1 MYDEDVSYTYEFR
14 SRAMVH
20 AGLFAF
26 FLILTVWLGSVSA
39 HDIPSKVPKEAREKK
54 NPLVREAAVIEAGK
68 DIYTKLCLSC
78 HGPSG
83 KGDGPAASALSHRLP
98 DLTQV
103 LKPQTD
109 GEVFYKTTKGGGAMP
124 SYEKTLT
131 DTERWQVIHYL
142 RILETPKQG
151 GGR

>member
-1 MYDEDVSYTYEFR
+1 MYDEDVAYAYGFW
-14 SRAMVH
+14 SRAMVN
-20 AGLFAF
+20 AGLVAF
-26 FLILTVWLGSVSA
+26 FLILTAWLGSVSA
-39 HDIPSKVPKEAREKK
+39 HDIPSKVPKGALERK

-68 DIYTKLCLSC
+68 DIYTKLCISC

-98 DLTQV
+98 DLSQV

-109 GEVFYKTTKGGGAMP
+109 GEMFYKITKGGGAMP

-131 DTERWQVIHYL
+131 EEERWQIIHYL
-142 RILETPKQG
+142 RTLETPKKG
-151 GGR
+151 EGR